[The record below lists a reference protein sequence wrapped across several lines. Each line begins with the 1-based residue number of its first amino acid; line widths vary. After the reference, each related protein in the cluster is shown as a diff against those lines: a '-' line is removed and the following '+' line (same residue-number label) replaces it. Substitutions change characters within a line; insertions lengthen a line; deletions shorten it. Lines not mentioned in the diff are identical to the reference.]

1 MLREARRMIS
11 SSCITGCTGCRSE
24 DLRRLVLTDFPLG
37 LIPLSLS
44 YTFYCDTCKK
54 SSENF
59 VHISSQAAK
68 LDPRGGYKLLENMSQ
83 DAHNAPEV
91 VEGSGADGL
100 IPTYDVTAKLPQ
112 RMHQY
117 PAYGQQGPPS
127 FQEDQQYTS
136 AYGKHDEKLAG
147 VGLTES
153 SAHSQSSSSKQKR
166 VIWII
171 IAAILLALA
180 IGLGV
185 GLGVGLSQKSSTTTS
200 NASNNSEEATS
211 DSNNTSTSPTTT
223 SKTTTTTTP
232 TSSAVTSGSTGLA
245 QFSCNSTETTLS
257 PGHSVPYIQECYTQ
271 YQTNHPSYYST
282 PSHNITMTNLGGKIT
297 VYTFQDCLDKCD
309 EWNLSAG
316 GGDGGGGGQPA
327 CRAVTYYANLTVPIQ
342 RYGGNCF
349 LKNDRGFGYQNDVV
363 DYAHMASA
371 YQGCL
376 NRTCFAGVDE

>member
-1 MLREARRMIS
+1 MIS

-44 YTFYCDTCKK
+44 YTFNCDTCKK
-54 SSENF
+54 SSGNF
-59 VHISSQAAK
+59 VHISSQGAK
-68 LDPRGGYKLLENMSQ
+68 LDPRGGYDLLENMSQ
-83 DAHNAPEV
+83 DAHDAPEV

-100 IPTYDVTAKLPQ
+100 IPTYDVTAKMPQ

-127 FQEDQQYTS
+127 FQEDRQYTS
-136 AYGKHDEKLAG
+136 AYGKHDEKLVG

-153 SAHSQSSSSKQKR
+153 SAHSQSSNSKRKR

-211 DSNNTSTSPTTT
+211 DTNNNTSTSPTTT
-223 SKTTTTTTP
+223 STTTTTTTP

-257 PGHSVPYIQECYTQ
+257 PGHGVPYTQECYTQ

>member
-1 MLREARRMIS
+1 MILAKKAL
-11 SSCITGCTGCRSE
+11 E
-24 DLRRLVLTDFPLG
+24 LVCP
-37 LIPLSLS
+37 
-44 YTFYCDTCKK
+44 
-54 SSENF
+54 NF

-68 LDPRGGYKLLENMSQ
+68 LDPRGGYNLLENMSQ

-100 IPTYDVTAKLPQ
+100 IPTYDVTAKMPQ

-147 VGLTES
+147 AGLTES
-153 SAHSQSSSSKQKR
+153 SAHSQSSSSKRKR
-166 VIWII
+166 VIWIV

-211 DSNNTSTSPTTT
+211 DSNNNTSTSPTTT
-223 SKTTTTTTP
+223 STTTTTTP

-245 QFSCNSTETTLS
+245 QFSCNSTKTTLS
-257 PGHSVPYIQECYTQ
+257 PGHGVPYIQECYTQ

-309 EWNLSAG
+309 EWNFSA
-316 GGDGGGGGQPA
+316 GGGQPA

-349 LKNDRGFGYQNDVV
+349 LKNDRGYGYQNDVV

>member
-1 MLREARRMIS
+1 MILAKKAL
-11 SSCITGCTGCRSE
+11 E
-24 DLRRLVLTDFPLG
+24 LVCP
-37 LIPLSLS
+37 
-44 YTFYCDTCKK
+44 
-54 SSENF
+54 NF
-59 VHISSQAAK
+59 VHISSQSAK
-68 LDPRGGYKLLENMSQ
+68 LDPRGGYNLLENMSQ

-100 IPTYDVTAKLPQ
+100 IPTYDVTAKMPQ

-127 FQEDQQYTS
+127 FQEDRQYTS

-153 SAHSQSSSSKQKR
+153 SAHSQSSSSKRKR

-211 DSNNTSTSPTTT
+211 DSNNNTSTSPTTT
-223 SKTTTTTTP
+223 STTTTTP

-309 EWNLSAG
+309 EWNFSA
-316 GGDGGGGGQPA
+316 GGGQPA